1 MKRKIMVLIVL
12 LLIVSLISIGKTY
25 SKYIN
30 RTKWDYSYN
39 SKDFYFT
46 SDYLSEEEKSLIY
59 NSWDGSDITFNISNA
74 LNEDTYSNEDIT
86 YEVTCISKDT
96 TCLINGKE
104 KFTSSLTGNIYSN
117 EELNLSLGDFENS
130 ANITVI
136 ARSTKPYKKT
146 LQVTFDVTKSP
157 SVNEIDYKLN
167 TYDNGS
173 KLLINNNTNTN
184 KCISIN
190 LLKDSIRV
198 SKSNDMKN
206 IKTNSDNVI
215 NSFDIVLNSN
225 EDKIINIYG
234 SNITSEDVVVG
245 FCD

>member
-86 YEVTCISKDT
+86 YEVTCISKYT

-167 TYDNGS
+167 TYDNES
-173 KLLINNNTNTN
+173 KLLINNNTNIN

-190 LLKDSIRV
+190 LLKDGIRV